1 MTVAV
6 LGVFSAMGAEEED
19 ENLAKALRNGIGLTK
34 TIVQMTDEE
43 IAEYKKSTDD
53 FTVQAVEAWE
63 SSVEDLGAWVPDA
76 ENAEPT
82 VTVKGHT
89 YTVTVPQTFEK
100 AKANFVYLFDKR
112 ANPTTLTLDVK
123 LPMGLTIVR
132 ALLNTLVGIGI
143 VFLVLAFLSFVISL
157 LKFVPALLEQGT
169 TKAPAPA
176 PAPVRAAAPVTAPAE
191 EELADD
197 EELVAVI
204 AAAVAASENISPDGF
219 VVRSI
224 RKANR
229 RAR

>member
-1 MTVAV
+1 M
-6 LGVFSAMGAEEED
+6 
-19 ENLAKALRNGIGLTK
+19 
-34 TIVQMTDEE
+34 
-43 IAEYKKSTDD
+43 
-53 FTVQAVEAWE
+53 
-63 SSVEDLGAWVPDA
+63 
-76 ENAEPT
+76 
-82 VTVKGHT
+82 
-89 YTVTVPQTFEK
+89 
-100 AKANFVYLFDKR
+100 
-112 ANPTTLTLDVK
+112 
-123 LPMGLTIVR
+123 
-132 ALLNTLVGIGI
+132 
-143 VFLVLAFLSFVISL
+143 LAFLSFVISL